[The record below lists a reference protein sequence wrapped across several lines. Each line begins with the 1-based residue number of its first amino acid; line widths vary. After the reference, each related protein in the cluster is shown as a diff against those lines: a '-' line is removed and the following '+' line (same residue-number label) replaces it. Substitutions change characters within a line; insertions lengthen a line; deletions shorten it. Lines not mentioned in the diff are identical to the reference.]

1 MVLDVVIGVSIVLYI
16 TVWLCMIVVSTAN
29 FLADKR
35 EMRALHNSAILF
47 VCSTLFGPAVV
58 IMFIP
63 SFVKAYLN
71 ALYVICGRILDK
83 KRS

>member
-29 FLADKR
+29 FLADKH
-35 EMRALHNSAILF
+35 EMRALHGSAALF

-58 IMFIP
+58 IVFIP
-63 SFVKAYLN
+63 LFVKAYLN
-71 ALYVICGRILDK
+71 ALYVVCGRVLDK

>member
-1 MVLDVVIGVSIVLYI
+1 
-16 TVWLCMIVVSTAN
+16 MIVVSTAN
-29 FLADKR
+29 FLADKRDKR

-63 SFVKAYLN
+63 LFVKAYLN

>member
-1 MVLDVVIGVSIVLYI
+1 MILDVVIGVSIVLYVI
-16 TVWLCMIVVSTAN
+16 TWLCMIVVSTAN

-35 EMRALHNSAILF
+35 EMRALHDSAALF
-47 VCSTLFGPAVV
+47 VCSTLFGPVII

-63 SFVKAYLN
+63 LFMKAYLN
-71 ALYVICGRILDK
+71 ALYVVCGRVLDK